1 MERIMTMDEE
11 DIIRLIAKSVNVDV
25 SKVKLKLST
34 ESSLYESDDESFKG
48 GLIDTN
54 MKFYA
59 RIELPITQ
67 IDGTIVEDGELFYAE
82 DEDDDDLDKDS

>member
-25 SKVKLKLST
+25 SKVKIKLST

-48 GLIDTN
+48 GIIDTN

-67 IDGTIVEDGELFYAE
+67 IDGTVVEDGDLYYTEE
-82 DEDDDDLDKDS
+82 DEDPDKDS

>member
-25 SKVKLKLST
+25 SKVKIKLST

-48 GLIDTN
+48 GIIDTD

-67 IDGTIVEDGELFYAE
+67 IDGTVIEDGELYYTEE
-82 DEDDDDLDKDS
+82 DEDPDKDS

>member
-25 SKVKLKLST
+25 SKVKIKLST

-48 GLIDTN
+48 GIVDTD

-67 IDGTIVEDGELFYAE
+67 IDGTVIEDGELYYTEE
-82 DEDDDDLDKDS
+82 DEDPNKDS

>member
-25 SKVKLKLST
+25 SKVKIKLST

-48 GLIDTN
+48 GIIDTN

-67 IDGTIVEDGELFYAE
+67 IDGTVVEDGELYYTEE
-82 DEDDDDLDKDS
+82 DEDPDKDS

>member
-25 SKVKLKLST
+25 SKVKIKLST

-54 MKFYA
+54 IKFYA

-67 IDGTIVEDGELFYAE
+67 IDGTVIEDGELYYTEE
-82 DEDDDDLDKDS
+82 DEDPDKDS

>member
-25 SKVKLKLST
+25 SKVKIKLST

-48 GLIDTN
+48 GIIDTN

-59 RIELPITQ
+59 KIELPITQ
-67 IDGTIVEDGELFYAE
+67 IDGTVVEDGDLYYTEE
-82 DEDDDDLDKDS
+82 DEDPDKDS